1 VTQQAVSRVEGELPP
16 KWEELYRSHH
26 RTVLA
31 AATFAAGGDV
41 HAGLDGLQQAFL
53 RAGERLKDPLAVPVR
68 SWRAWLRK
76 VAVRHVIQARADGAH
91 LLSLEGHD
99 QPDTIPT
106 LESWVF
112 SREEYRTLLKA
123 LRAMPERRRQA
134 FSLRYIAGYTVG
146 ETAVIMDSTEA
157 NVRNLIHL
165 VRKELPVWS
174 GRETADERA

>member
-1 VTQQAVSRVEGELPP
+1 M
-16 KWEELYRSHH
+16 
-26 RTVLA
+26 
-31 AATFAAGGDV
+31 
-41 HAGLDGLQQAFL
+41 
-53 RAGERLKDPLAVPVR
+53 
-68 SWRAWLRK
+68 
-76 VAVRHVIQARADGAH
+76 IQARADGAH

-134 FSLRYIAGYTVG
+134 FALRYIAGYTVG